1 MNKLPVFRGQDLR
14 FITLPIGRRADC
26 PPKTCPSFDQQ
37 QPRQRLFVPHL
48 SLVIPARSTALMCT
62 KTSLPPSSIRLVPKP
77 FWLLNHFTV
86 PCVIISSSFRYVW

>member
-26 PPKTCPSFDQQ
+26 PPTTCPSFD
-37 QPRQRLFVPHL
+37 PTT
-48 SLVIPARSTALMCT
+48 STATFCLSFKPGHT
-62 KTSLPPSSIRLVPKP
+62 GALDRADVHEDILAAVIRLAPKP

-86 PCVIISSSFRYVW
+86 PCVI